1 MSTEIINI
9 LQFLL
14 DSPLVKWLLILGIAS
29 IALPLIIVIVHFVI
43 VTIQFIKCWRW

>member
-14 DSPLVKWLLILGIAS
+14 DSPLVKWLLIFGIAS
-29 IALPLIIVIVHFVI
+29 IALPMIICIVYFVI
-43 VTIQFIKCWRW
+43 MTIQFIKIWR